1 MMKRVW
7 VYKRYPIDFGWEF
20 LRTLDEC
27 MTIWEEW
34 VQDAAAHDTAPP
46 TCWDV
51 GALWAFAQ
59 EAALS
64 VGWEGDV
71 RGQARVMPLP
81 VGDSFEIAFAF
92 KQENNGDTFI
102 VSPVRLQYLEGDSE
116 EALMVARGFKAA

>member
-1 MMKRVW
+1 MMRKVW
-7 VYKRYPIDFGWEF
+7 VYKRYPIDFRWEY

-27 MTIWEEW
+27 RGIWEEM
-34 VQDAAAHDTAPP
+34 VLEAAEHDATPDFGF
-46 TCWDV
+46 DIE
-51 GALWAFAQ
+51 ALWDFAK

-71 RGQARVMPLP
+71 RGHARVLPMP

-102 VSPVRLQYLEGDSE
+102 VSPVRLQYLEGDSD